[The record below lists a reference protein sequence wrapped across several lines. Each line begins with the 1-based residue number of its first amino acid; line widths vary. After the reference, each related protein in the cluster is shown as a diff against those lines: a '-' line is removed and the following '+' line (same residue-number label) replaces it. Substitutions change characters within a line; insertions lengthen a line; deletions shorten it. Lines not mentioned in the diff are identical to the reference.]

1 MIRALVVA
9 LGFLTRLPL
18 PRVAATERDWTASIR
33 CYPLAGLIVGA
44 IVAIAGALAGT
55 RDPWLGALAALV
67 SWVALTGALHLDG
80 LSDLADALGAAHG
93 DRGRLLRVLAEPQV
107 GSFGVVAITLQLLA
121 KLVLLHA
128 LPAGGWWTLPLV
140 AAAARAGPLAWARWL
155 PPLKPG
161 LGATLAGAVRVRDLA
176 GWGALLIAAG
186 ALQQALLTA
195 LPLMGLYGWWLKRR
209 LGGING
215 DAHGAGVELI
225 ETGLLVMVVALG

>member
-1 MIRALVVA
+1 MIRSLIVA

-18 PRVAATERDWTASIR
+18 PRVEVSERDWAASIR

-44 IVAIAGALAGT
+44 IVAAAGALGAA

-67 SWVALTGALHLDG
+67 SWIALTGALHLDG

-93 DRGRLLRVLAEPQV
+93 DRARLLRVLAEPQV

-128 LPAGGWWTLPLV
+128 LPPGGWWTLALV
-140 AAAARAGPLAWARWL
+140 AAAARAGPLVWARWL

-161 LGATLAGAVRVRDLA
+161 LGATLSDAVRARDLA
-176 GWGALLIAAG
+176 SWSALLLVAG
-186 ALQQALLTA
+186 VLQPALFAA
-195 LPLMGLYGWWLKRR
+195 LPLIGLYGWWLKRR
-209 LGGING
+209 LGAING

>member
-18 PRVAATERDWTASIR
+18 PRVEVSERDWAASIR

-44 IVAIAGALAGT
+44 IVAAAGAAAGMRDPLLGALAG
-55 RDPWLGALAALV
+55 LIA
-67 SWVALTGALHLDG
+67 WVALTGALHLDG

-93 DRGRLLRVLAEPQV
+93 DRARLLRVLAEPQV
-107 GSFGVVAITLQLLA
+107 GSFGAVAITLQLLA
-121 KLVLLHA
+121 KLVLFHA
-128 LPAGGWWTLPLV
+128 LPPGGWWTLPLV

-161 LGATLAGAVRVRDLA
+161 LGATLASAARARDLA
-176 GWGALLIAAG
+176 GWGALLLAAG
-186 ALQQALLTA
+186 MLRPALLA
-195 LPLMGLYGWWLKRR
+195 AVPLIGLYGWWLKRR

-215 DAHGAGVELI
+215 DAHGAGIELV
-225 ETGLLVMVVALG
+225 ETGLLVVVIALG